1 MGMVTDVLDPLIGI
15 LAGSI
20 AMRAPEGS
28 ARESSAVRFLG
39 KSGEAPATSNATF
52 SVAFL

>member
-1 MGMVTDVLDPLIGI
+1 MGMLTDVLGPLIGI
-15 LAGSI
+15 LAGSM
-20 AMRAPEGS
+20 ATRAPEGS
-28 ARESSAVRFLG
+28 ARENSAVRFLG